1 MGGTM
6 INSVTL
12 VGRLTKDPETRETGS
27 GHKVANFT
35 LALQRKYRNKDGEY
49 EADFINCQVWR
60 QQAENLD
67 KYVRKGDLVG
77 VEGRIQTRSYDDQ
90 DGNRRYITEIVCD
103 SVTYLETNREKES
116 YKKEEKKPQD
126 FQEPTENEDALP
138 F

>member
-1 MGGTM
+1 M

-12 VGRLTKDPETRETGS
+12 VGRLTKDPDLRETGS
-27 GHKVANFT
+27 GNKVANFT
-35 LALQRKYRNKDGEY
+35 LALQRKFKNQDGEY

-60 QQAENLD
+60 QQAENLE

-77 VEGRIQTRSYDDQ
+77 VNGRIQTRTYDDQ
-90 DGNRRYITEIVCD
+90 DGNRKYITEIVCD

-116 YKKEEKKPQD
+116 YKTEEKKPQD
-126 FQEPTENEDALP
+126 FQEPTEDDLP